1 MSVEDEQQVD
11 LNRIAR
17 ELATMR
23 QMMTTIVTYIRDAES
38 EVPEKMRRF
47 MNYMHDLHDIKYMYE
62 ELGHTVP
69 PHQLREMER
78 CDDRFRQLMAE
89 QNAEGGAFNKV
100 RRDMASDPENRGDH
114 TRQLPPP
121 THEVKK

>member
-1 MSVEDEQQVD
+1 MDEELKNE
-11 LNRIAR
+11 LNRVAR
-17 ELATMR
+17 ELSMMR

-69 PHQLREMER
+69 AHQLREMER

-89 QNAEGGAFNKV
+89 QNMEGGAFNKV
-100 RRDMASDPENRGDH
+100 RRDMASDPENRWDH